1 MFGNLNKKVRFR
13 LLVSFISMS
22 IIYMFIMPFGSYNP
36 LQFGFYAS
44 IFTAALWTLI
54 MAWYFNK
61 YHTNT
66 PNEDKPKDQSE

>member
-1 MFGNLNKKVRFR
+1 
-13 LLVSFISMS
+13 
-22 IIYMFIMPFGSYNP
+22 MFIMPFGSYNP

>member
-1 MFGNLNKKVRFR
+1 MFRNLNKKVRFR
-13 LLVSFISMS
+13 LIVSFISMS

-54 MAWYFNK
+54 MGWYFNK
-61 YHTNT
+61 YH
-66 PNEDKPKDQSE
+66 KDATSAKNRKHEN